1 MKKKLSSR
9 KGETILE
16 TLIALLII
24 VVSISFLTTAIIK
37 SNSILRDVKKVKEK
51 GFSYDNN
58 VGIQGCSVSAEAP
71 DGSTITII
79 ENNTRAVNVYQAE
92 QYEGSRSSNLYYYYY
107 LP

>member
-51 GFSYDNN
+51 GFSYETEGGSPWE
-58 VGIQGCSVSAEAP
+58 VSVDTSEATVQIAEN
-71 DGSTITII
+71 ITR
-79 ENNTRAVNVYQAE
+79 EVKGHSAE
-92 QYEGSRSSNLYYYYY
+92 QYEGSKSSNLYYYYY
-107 LP
+107 EP